1 MKKTQTIDLTK
12 MSELLLD
19 EETASFQPDWDNILL
34 MTAYDTDRTFV
45 LTWDGR
51 HLVLPRPLREVL
63 EQFARDNDIAEFECQ
78 ALYDMIDVHK
88 GRGYI
93 AGHNRLVPT
102 CGTSNDGVVY
112 YVAKRLGDKRATD
125 DGCTMAS
132 FWGRKRRIFRVKIDT
147 SYQTFINLLQAA
159 DDAANLQLDTLEWRM
174 HSLGVQK
181 VDKQREGVRF
191 YNMCSNRRAMSR
203 DLRRRWMMM
212 LVRRVIRNYCTEEEC
227 EEIERLIRHYIE
239 K

>member
-1 MKKTQTIDLTK
+1 MKQTRELDLSK
-12 MSELLLD
+12 MSSLLLD
-19 EETASFQPDWDNILL
+19 EETASFQPSWDNTIL
-34 MTAYDTDRTFV
+34 MTAYGRERTFI
-45 LTWDGR
+45 LTWDDR
-51 HLVLPRPLREVL
+51 CLVLPRSLREVL

-102 CGTSNDGVVY
+102 CGTSNDQVVY
-112 YVAKRLGDKRATD
+112 YVAKRLFDKRATE
-125 DGCTMAS
+125 DGQTMAS
-132 FWGRKRRIFRVKIDT
+132 FRGWKRQIFRVKIDT
-147 SYQTFINLLQAA
+147 GYKTFMNLLQAA
-159 DDAANLQLDTLEWRM
+159 DDAAKLQLDALEWRM
-174 HSLGVQK
+174 HSFGIKQ
-181 VDKQREGVRF
+181 VDKRESVHF
-191 YNMCSNRRAMSR
+191 YNMCGNRRAMSR

-227 EEIERLIRHYIE
+227 KEIERLIRHYIE